1 MVATVVL
8 SMLCVHLL
16 CFSGMFMLISTRL
29 HGKKMGIDIF
39 ALGSLLLGCAY
50 LLQLL
55 DGPAG
60 WGAMSV
66 INHTLTL
73 CAPAAYALGAAR
85 FFDRPVPV
93 VLPLLVLAG
102 SYTVAQWLVQV
113 LLGSEARYAL
123 LAAACAAL
131 FLAMSAVLLHGTR
144 TFARHLRAE
153 MAVFAI
159 LIGGLGAMN
168 AAKLVLILSG
178 GLDNLD
184 MGSDFQTAFYI
195 YMSFLGTVLPPA
207 VVWLVLHRLTDDLH
221 DMAVH
226 DPLTGLLNRRGLMG
240 TLESQFRANPAA
252 TAHLLIVDIDYFKRI
267 NDTYGHKVGDHVL
280 CSVAQ
285 VLRQTARQGDLVC
298 RLGGE
303 EFVVIVFDTD
313 GADALRVAE
322 RVREAIEQSRL
333 WTDSAHGAIRCT
345 ATIGIS
351 KPFTGAEAL
360 DENLQV
366 ADAALY
372 RGKVLGR
379 NRWECAPEL
388 QA

>member
-1 MVATVVL
+1 
-8 SMLCVHLL
+8 
-16 CFSGMFMLISTRL
+16 MLISTRL

-55 DGPAG
+55 GGPAG
-60 WGAMSV
+60 WSAMSV

-93 VLPLLVLAG
+93 VLPLLVLGG
-102 SYTVAQWLVQV
+102 SYMVAQWLVQV
-113 LLGSEARYAL
+113 LLGADARYAL

-178 GLDNLD
+178 GMDNLG

-240 TLESQFRANPAA
+240 ALESQFRANPAA

-285 VLRQTARQGDLVC
+285 VLRRTARQGDLVC

-313 GADALRVAE
+313 GANALRVAE

-333 WTDSAHGAIRCT
+333 RTDSAHGAIRCT

-351 KPFTGAEAL
+351 KPFAGAEAL

-379 NRWECAPEL
+379 NRVECVPEP

>member
-195 YMSFLGTVLPPA
+195 YMSFLGTILPPA

-221 DMAVH
+221 DMAAH

-240 TLESQFRANPAA
+240 ALESQFRANPAA

-379 NRWECAPEL
+379 NRLECAPEL